1 MTTHHFVH
9 DSGGRMVWAMTSWFP
24 RGVAAALL
32 LATTGCYDQPAV
44 GSLDAVAPEWDVL
57 PRVADGAYRGDGF
70 LHVTPAPYASAVA
83 AGKTIDVW
91 VSHDGW
97 SEFLAI
103 DPDAT
108 GSGVEVPRG
117 TIIVREVHVDAGV
130 EGLTVMARGAAGTN
144 PGHGDWWYGVLD
156 VDGWPTFADGLPVM
170 GALVDRCAGC
180 HAEQRADDGF
190 VFGVP
195 LDARDPSLL

>member
-1 MTTHHFVH
+1 
-9 DSGGRMVWAMTSWFP
+9 MVWAMTP
-24 RGVAAALL
+24 LYLRCAAALPL
-32 LATTGCYDQPAV
+32 VTTLGCYDAPELGAV
-44 GSLDAVAPEWDVL
+44 DAVAPEWDVL
-57 PRVADGAYRGDGF
+57 PRVADGAYRADGF
-70 LHVTPAPYASAVA
+70 LHVTPAPYASEVA
-83 AGKTIDVW
+83 TGKTIDVW

-103 DPDAT
+103 DPAVT

-130 EGLTVMARGAAGTN
+130 EGLTVMARGAAGSN

-156 VDGWPTFADGLPVM
+156 PDGWPTFDDGLPVI
-170 GALVDRCAGC
+170 GALVERCADC

-195 LDARDPSLL
+195 VDARDPSLR